1 MRLFVAIP
9 ISGQTTRE
17 LGEAME
23 GMRERPGAE
32 ELRWSPPESWHITLQ
47 FLGNV
52 AAEKFACLLLH
63 LRKIQTQPVKI
74 VPEKI
79 CTFGRRGIL
88 YVSVEATP
96 GLLGLEKQVT
106 AATALCGFAREDRP
120 YHPHITLAR
129 TRGRSG
135 RDGIALAADKN
146 GELTLFTAFTA
157 GEFALYESFLGGA
170 TRYEIRERFP
180 LS

>member
-9 ISGQTTRE
+9 ILEQTTRE
-17 LGEAME
+17 LGEATAR
-23 GMRERPGAE
+23 MRKRPGAQ

-52 AAEKFACLLLH
+52 DTDKFACLLQQ
-63 LRKIQTQPVKI
+63 LRKIHAQPLKI
-74 VPEKI
+74 VPEKLGA
-79 CTFGRRGIL
+79 FRRVGIL
-88 YVSVEATP
+88 YVSVKATP
-96 GLLGLEKQVT
+96 GLLGLEEQIT

-129 TRGRSG
+129 SRGG
-135 RDGIALAADKN
+135 GGWDGIASAADKN
-146 GELTLFTAFTA
+146 GELTPFTAFTA